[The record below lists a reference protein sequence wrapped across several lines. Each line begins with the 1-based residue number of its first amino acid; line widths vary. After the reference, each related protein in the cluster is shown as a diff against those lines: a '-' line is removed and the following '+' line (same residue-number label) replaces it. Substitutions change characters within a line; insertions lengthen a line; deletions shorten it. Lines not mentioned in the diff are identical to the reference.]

1 MAKLTRRQQEF
12 LQALV
17 ELHNQEGD
25 AVHYSVVAQY
35 MGVGNV
41 ATYEMLRFLEEL
53 DLVQREFS
61 RSEEDR
67 GPGRTQVGFIPK
79 PHAIQRTTDLWGKD
93 WIGEEWVKVKVQI
106 LEKLR
111 VGKKKGYDDFL
122 TELLDRLPNQP
133 SPAAHM
139 AEMVTALVL
148 GLHTL
153 REHAEARKLRS
164 LLKKIELPGEL
175 GLSAIPGM
183 SVGLSLV
190 ERINRQLSDV
200 LLNQANKFQ
209 TALLELNAEK
219 RRILAEFTREVA
231 EIVGG

>member
-1 MAKLTRRQQEF
+1 
-12 LQALV
+12 
-17 ELHNQEGD
+17 
-25 AVHYSVVAQY
+25 
-35 MGVGNV
+35 
-41 ATYEMLRFLEEL
+41 
-53 DLVQREFS
+53 
-61 RSEEDR
+61 
-67 GPGRTQVGFIPK
+67 
-79 PHAIQRTTDLWGKD
+79 
-93 WIGEEWVKVKVQI
+93 
-106 LEKLR
+106 
-111 VGKKKGYDDFL
+111 
-122 TELLDRLPNQP
+122 
-133 SPAAHM
+133 M
-139 AEMVTALVL
+139 AEMVTALIL

>member
-1 MAKLTRRQQEF
+1 MTKLTRRQQEF
-12 LQALV
+12 LQALI
-17 ELHNQEGD
+17 ELHNQHGD
-25 AVHYSVVAQY
+25 AIHYSVVAEH

-41 ATYEMLRFLEEL
+41 ATYEMLRHLEDL
-53 DLVQREFS
+53 DLVCREFK

-67 GPGRTQVGFIPK
+67 GPGRSQVGFIPT
-79 PHAIQRTTDLWGKD
+79 PAATHRTSDLWGKE
-93 WIGEEWVKVKVQI
+93 WIGEEWTKVKTQI

-111 VGKKKGYDDFL
+111 SAKKVEYDEIL
-122 TELLDRLPNQP
+122 RELLDRLPHQA
-133 SPAAHM
+133 SSTAHM
-139 AEMVTALVL
+139 AEMITTLIL
-148 GLHTL
+148 GLHSL
-153 REHAEARKLRS
+153 REYAEARRLRNI
-164 LLKKIELPGEL
+164 LKKIELPGEL
-175 GLSAIPGM
+175 GLSAIPGI

>member
-1 MAKLTRRQQEF
+1 MAKLTQRQQEF
-12 LQALV
+12 LRALIK
-17 ELHNQEGD
+17 LHNQEG
-25 AVHYSVVAQY
+25 AAIHYSVVAQY

-41 ATYEMLRFLEEL
+41 ATYEMLRFLEGL
-53 DLVQREFS
+53 DLVQRQFS

-67 GPGRTQVGFIPK
+67 GPGRTQVGFIPN
-79 PHAIQRTTDLWGKD
+79 PHAIQRVSDLWGKD
-93 WIGEEWVKVKVQI
+93 LISEEWTKVKVQI

-111 VGKKKGYDDFL
+111 LGKKKGYDDFL
-122 TELLDRLPNQP
+122 IELLDRLPNQP
-133 SPAAHM
+133 SHTAHM
-139 AEMVTALVL
+139 AEMVTALIL
-148 GLHTL
+148 GLHSL
-153 REHAEARKLRS
+153 REHTEASKLRS
-164 LLKKIELPGEL
+164 ILKRIELPGEL

-231 EIVGG
+231 EFVGG